1 MKTIEK
7 DKAEYFDTP
16 YEMKKKTQQQVIEK
30 TNKKKRN
37 THRDYSLSCSTTSIW
52 TELYDSFY
60 SGKK

>member
-30 TNKKKRN
+30 TNKKKK
-37 THRDYSLSCSTTSIW
+37 YS
-52 TELYDSFY
+52 
-60 SGKK
+60 SGLFPQL